1 MQEIRRRELFT
12 KIFPGC
18 SLWLMGLNCSL
29 ANVIS
34 SKLVN
39 NQDLHKFQSKFEEKL
54 TISQIWDF
62 RFKRDFIWIFILKTS
77 II

>member
-1 MQEIRRRELFT
+1 MRELFT

-18 SLWLMGLNCSL
+18 SLWLLGLNFSL

-34 SKLVN
+34 SKLDN
-39 NQDLHKFQSKFEEKL
+39 NLDLHKFQSKFEEKQ
-54 TISQIWDF
+54 TIRQIWDF